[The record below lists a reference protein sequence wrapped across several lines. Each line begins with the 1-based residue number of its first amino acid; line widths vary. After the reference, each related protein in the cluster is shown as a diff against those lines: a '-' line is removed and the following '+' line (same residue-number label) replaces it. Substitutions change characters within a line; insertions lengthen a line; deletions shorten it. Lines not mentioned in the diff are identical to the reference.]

1 MSFVPD
7 LRNKG
12 GKQQVMDK
20 MSNHYSKLSNMKSSI
35 DTKPPRP
42 HVNSIGKK
50 PTGVNK
56 FWELNEVKE
65 GFRRAAVVKSYIDN

>member
-56 FWELNEVKE
+56 F
-65 GFRRAAVVKSYIDN
+65 